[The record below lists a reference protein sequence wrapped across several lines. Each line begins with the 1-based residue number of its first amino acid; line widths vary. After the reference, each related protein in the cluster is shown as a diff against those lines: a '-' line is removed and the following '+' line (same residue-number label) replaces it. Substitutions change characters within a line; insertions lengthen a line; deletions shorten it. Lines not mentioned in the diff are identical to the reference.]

1 MKIIVDCD
9 RCQGHALCAAQA
21 PDVYEL
27 DEQGYNSMGEFTVK
41 PGQED
46 AAIEG
51 ANWCP
56 EEAITIVE

>member
-27 DEQGYNSMGEFTVK
+27 NEQGYNSMGEFTVK
-41 PGQED
+41 PGQEE
-46 AAIEG
+46 AAIEA

-56 EEAITIVE
+56 EEAIRVVA